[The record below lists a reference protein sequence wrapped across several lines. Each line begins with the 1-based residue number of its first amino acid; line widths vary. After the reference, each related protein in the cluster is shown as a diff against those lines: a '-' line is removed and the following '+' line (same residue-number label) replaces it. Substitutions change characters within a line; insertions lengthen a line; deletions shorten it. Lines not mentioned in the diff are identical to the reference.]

1 MTVNVFGLKL
11 LPESAR
17 KASLIRKACLATL
30 SAEGI
35 ATDGELNV
43 VFVDRKR
50 MLELNKK
57 FLDHTHDTDVI
68 AFEYKK
74 ENPPDGRGPSGEAP
88 FGDIYISASQA
99 RAQAKEV
106 GHSVL
111 KEAMTLAIHGT
122 LHLIGY
128 TDGTSRQKAAMF
140 RKQDSLLA
148 QITKR

>member
-17 KASLIRKACLATL
+17 KANMIRKACLTTL
-30 SAEGI
+30 SSEGV
-35 ATDGELNV
+35 AVEGELNV

-74 ENPPDGRGPSGEAP
+74 EASPDGQSPSGDQP

-111 KEAMTLAIHGT
+111 NEALTLAIHGT

-128 TDGTSRQKAAMF
+128 TDATSRQKAAMF
-140 RKQDSLLA
+140 RKQDSLLV
-148 QITKR
+148 QIKKR